1 MTGLELCPKCKG
13 LHFKTA
19 PCIIRKTNNPVSVS
33 KAMKV
38 NTVTTVA
45 PEPEQVVQLHRPE
58 PSSKRPVGRPKT
70 ITDMK
75 AYKAK
80 WAREYRARKASKSNP
95 NTPERNDE

>member
-1 MTGLELCPKCKG
+1 MTGPELCPKCNG

-19 PCIIRKTNNPVSVS
+19 PCTVRKPSHSEVIKAAKIRSGGAESVS
-33 KAMKV
+33 
-38 NTVTTVA
+38 
-45 PEPEQVVQLHRPE
+45 P
-58 PSSKRPVGRPKT
+58 KRPVGRPRT

-80 WAREYRARKASKSNP
+80 WARDYRARKASKSNP